1 MLTRRTILLAP
12 LALAAQ
18 SLRPRVQFVWIKGA
32 AVPEEFARDSVVFTR
47 AYACCPAPGVS
58 RRALETGRFPHAAR
72 PQELSLADLTG
83 SAPTAPDIIT
93 VLTAESGNGED
104 SPLQRSVLV
113 PLAIRWPGKLKP
125 RAADELLIS
134 HVDLLPT
141 LLAFLNIAPPDGLQG
156 RNLSSQIL
164 QGQGEM
170 PDSVYAEGRLDQPG
184 EWRMLVRGYDKL
196 VIRPREDATRLYNL
210 ADDPGEETDLAHDR
224 EHELARDS
232 MLALMRQWMR
242 KLGDGMDPS
251 GLRIRN

>member
-18 SLRPRVQFVWIKGA
+18 SLRSRVQVVWIKGA
-32 AVPEEFARDSVVFTR
+32 TVPEEFARESVVFTR
-47 AYACCPAPGVS
+47 AYACCPATGVS
-58 RRALETGRFPHAAR
+58 RRAVETGRFPHAAR
-72 PQELSLADLTG
+72 PQDVSLADLTS
-83 SAPTAPDIIT
+83 SAAVTPDTIT
-93 VLTAESGNGED
+93 ILTAESGDGQD
-104 SPLQRSVLV
+104 SPSQRSVLV

-125 RAADELLIS
+125 RVADELLIS
-134 HVDLLPT
+134 HVDVLPT
-141 LLAFLNIAPPDGLQG
+141 LLTFLNIAAPEGLQG
-156 RNLSSQIL
+156 RDLSRQIL
-164 QGQGEM
+164 RSQGEM

-184 EWRMLVRGYDKL
+184 EWRMLVRGYEKL